1 MIKFSHLLGII
12 RLLNLR
18 LVLLPMTTVN
28 KILYEVASKKRTYAD
43 DSALA
48 LDKEFALQLQQ
59 RLCDFHLL
67 SQPDGKWGEKSSAAL
82 TRFKSFRGLKEVGCR
97 FLTAAQL
104 INITPTGLIDG
115 YKLDGSL
122 ASRALMFFVDKGFKI
137 AKNLGE
143 CNIFYL
149 EGINRDGSL
158 NENNRF
164 VYNDRRC
171 ILQFDNINGLLI
183 PKLTGNWL
191 ATCDPGEYY
200 WDNPLNE
207 NGCANIK
214 KNAQYKAWITG
225 KHHDQY
231 ALVQVGEITVLRGE
245 KQIPFSGAD
254 FGVNQHSVGKGQDF
268 SFGEAIGRWSAGCSV
283 GASRV
288 EHEAFMRRVDADPR
302 EKAAQGSYLHY
313 TAFIKGVSLEAA
325 FPYV

>member
-1 MIKFSHLLGII
+1 M
-12 RLLNLR
+12 
-18 LVLLPMTTVN
+18 TVN
-28 KILYEVASKKRTYAD
+28 KILYEVAAKKRNYVS
-43 DSALA
+43 DSAIA
-48 LDKEFALQLQQ
+48 LDKDFALQLQQ

-67 SQPDGKWGEKSSAAL
+67 QEADGKWGKKSAAAL
-82 TRFKSFRGLKEVGCR
+82 ARFKSFRSLLFEPGCGN
-97 FLTAAQL
+97 LTAAEL
-104 INITPTGLIDG
+104 INITPPGLING

-122 ASRALMFFVDKGFKI
+122 ASRALMFFVNKGFKL
-137 AKNLGE
+137 ATNKGE

-149 EGINRDGSL
+149 EGVNRDGSV
-158 NENNRF
+158 NDNNRF

-214 KNAQYKAWITG
+214 KNAQYKAWTTG

-245 KQIPFSGAD
+245 RQVPFSGSD
-254 FGVNQHSVGKGQDF
+254 FGVNQHSVGVLQDF
-268 SFGEAIGRWSAGCSV
+268 SFGEAIGKWSAGCSV
-283 GASRV
+283 GASRA
-288 EHEAFMRRVDADPR
+288 EHEAFMRQIDADPR
-302 EKAAQGSYLHY
+302 EKALIGSYLHY
-313 TAFIKGVSLEAA
+313 TAFIKGISLEGD
-325 FPYV
+325 FPHA